1 MKIKSLFILTLI
13 SFFFLCKVQAWEEK
27 DFEIFD
33 AHDAITKLLGP
44 EATFYNVL
52 NVEPNASLET
62 LNKAYRKISLTLH
75 PDKTTD
81 KKDRELYTQINLIIN
96 ILRDKNSRKRY
107 DYFLK
112 VGVPKWRGTGY
123 YYSRYKPSIRFAGIA
138 IVVGICAMQIL
149 LSWTNYY
156 TKKYR
161 INSAKKELDILTFQE
176 VRKILKKEDIEL
188 TKEMFRNSTPSE
200 LLLTHSQY
208 YGFEEVEKPK
218 ITDII
223 IIKLPVTIISSII
236 HFPQTIENIKHAINE
251 YKELIERERL
261 LDKER
266 EEGEG
271 EGEDDENEDAE
282 DNSIDGN
289 DNDDVEPSKTKPKR
303 RKPKR
308 RVLTEEQKQKI
319 LEQKKLNKQRMEE
332 EQERRRKAREAA
344 SSTITDPFSGNANA
358 FLPSPLPKK
367 KKDIEG
373 SDEDEDDVN
382 DDEEE
387 VKEENEIKT
396 GPWDSE
402 EYAVLVRLTKKYP
415 AGTPGRWVRIGMEMH
430 REVDDVAYNA
440 NLLKKDPKLALVSQ

>member
-1 MKIKSLFILTLI
+1 MKKYNIFIFLI
-13 SFFFLCKVQAWEEK
+13 LSIIFICKVNAWEEK

-33 AHDAITKLLGP
+33 AHDAIIKLRGP

-52 NVEPNASLET
+52 EVEPNASLDT
-62 LNKAYRKISLTLH
+62 LNKAYRKISLKLH

-81 KKDRELYTQINLIIN
+81 KKDRELYTQINIIID
-96 ILRDKNSRKRY
+96 ILRDSNSRKRY

-123 YYSRYKPSIRFAGIA
+123 YYSRYKPSIKFAGIA
-138 IVVGICAMQIL
+138 IVVGICVMQII

-156 TKKYR
+156 TKLYR

-176 VRKILKKEDIEL
+176 VRKILRKENIEL
-188 TKEMFRNSTPSE
+188 TKEMFKNSTPSE
-200 LLLTHSQY
+200 ILINNSQY
-208 YGFEEVEKPK
+208 FVFEEVKKPS

-236 HFPQTIENIKHAINE
+236 HFPQTIENIKQAFRD
-251 YKELIERERL
+251 YKEIIDRERMLDREREG
-261 LDKER
+261 LD
-266 EEGEG
+266 EENED
-271 EGEDDENEDAE
+271 EEDENDDENE
-282 DNSIDGN
+282 N
-289 DNDDVEPSKTKPKR
+289 DNVEASETKPKR

-319 LEQKKLNKQRMEE
+319 LEQKRLNKQRMEE
-332 EQERRRKAREAA
+332 EQERRKKAREAA
-344 SSTITDPFSGNANA
+344 SATMTTDPFSGNANA

-367 KKDIEG
+367 KKEG
-373 SDEDEDDVN
+373 EEN
-382 DDEEE
+382 DSEEEEEEE
-387 VKEENEIKT
+387 VPVENELKT

-402 EYAVLVRLTKKYP
+402 EYAQLVRLSKKYP

-440 NLLKKDPKLALVSQ
+440 NLLKKDPKLALVS